1 MHAEGRLTDEDM
13 KILNQFMVN
22 RLAGLL
28 QKALDGAW
36 EEIADVLDRYITFSR
51 GWDSAIPVMT
61 EFKEKF

>member
-1 MHAEGRLTDEDM
+1 M